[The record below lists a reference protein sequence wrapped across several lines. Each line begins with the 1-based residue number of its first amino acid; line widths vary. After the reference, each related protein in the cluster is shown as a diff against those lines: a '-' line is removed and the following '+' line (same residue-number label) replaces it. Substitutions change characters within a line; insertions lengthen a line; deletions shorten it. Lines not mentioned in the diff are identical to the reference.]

1 MPKSYMMKNLLNITI
16 TLFIIFQASFEAQTD
31 LNQYKYVSVPDRFD
45 FLKTS
50 DQYQLSS
57 LTQFLLTKKGFTV
70 LESIENYPSDLAA
83 ISCLLLDV
91 NVEKIKG
98 FLKTKLEVQFI
109 NCKKEVVFRSAIGTS
124 KEKDF
129 KMAYHQAL
137 RAAFDSMEALNYNY
151 EASATIDI
159 SAPIESSTTVLPKPS
174 AQTPSAPVVAA
185 SVDPVDSPELPK
197 TLIVSTAYGYDIT
210 DANGRVLYSI
220 HPTMEEGVFIIDKL
234 PGIAYKRGKRWVR
247 EYVLEKK
254 TVIEPLIP

>member
-1 MPKSYMMKNLLNITI
+1 M
-16 TLFIIFQASFEAQTD
+16 
-31 LNQYKYVSVPDRFD
+31 
-45 FLKTS
+45 
-50 DQYQLSS
+50 
-57 LTQFLLTKKGFTV
+57 
-70 LESIENYPSDLAA
+70 
-83 ISCLLLDV
+83 

-129 KMAYHQAL
+129 KIAYHQAI
-137 RAAFDSMEALNYNY
+137 RAAFDSMEVLNYNY
-151 EASATIDI
+151 EASAAIDI
-159 SAPIESSTTVLPKPS
+159 SAPIETSTTVLPKPS
-174 AQTPSAPVVAA
+174 VQTPSVPVVVA
-185 SVDPVDSPELPK
+185 SADPVDLPELPK

>member
-1 MPKSYMMKNLLNITI
+1 MKHLLNIPI
-16 TLFIIFQASFEAQTD
+16 VIFIIFEISLYAQTD

-45 FLKTS
+45 FMKTN
-50 DQYQLSS
+50 DQFQMSS

-83 ISCLLLDV
+83 NSCLLLDV

-109 NCKKEVVFRSAIGTS
+109 NCKKEMVFRSAIGTS

-129 KMAYHQAL
+129 KIAYHQAI
-137 RAAFDSMEALNYNY
+137 RAAFDSMEVLNYNY
-151 EASATIDI
+151 EASAAIDI
-159 SAPIESSTTVLPKPS
+159 SAPIETSTTVLPKPS
-174 AQTPSAPVVAA
+174 VQTPSVPVVVA
-185 SVDPVDSPELPK
+185 SADPVDSPELPK

-220 HPTMEEGVFIIDKL
+220 HPTMEEGIFIIDNL

-247 EYVLEKK
+247 EYVLKKK
-254 TVIEPLIP
+254 TVIELLIP

>member
-1 MPKSYMMKNLLNITI
+1 MMKHLLNIPI
-16 TLFIIFQASFEAQTD
+16 VIFINFLTSLDAQTD

-45 FLKTS
+45 FLKTN
-50 DQYQLSS
+50 DQYQMNS

-83 ISCLLLDV
+83 NSCLLLDV

-109 NCKKEVVFRSAIGTS
+109 NCKKEVVFKSAIGTS

-129 KMAYHQAL
+129 KIAYHQAI
-137 RAAFDSMEALNYNY
+137 RAAFDSMEVLNYNY
-151 EASATIDI
+151 EASAAIDI
-159 SAPIESSTTVLPKPS
+159 SAPIETSKPVLPKPS
-174 AQTPSAPVVAA
+174 IQTPSAPVVVA
-185 SVDPVDSPELPK
+185 SVDPVDSPELPNK

-210 DANGRVLYSI
+210 DANGRVLFSI
-220 HPTMEEGVFIIDKL
+220 HPTMEEGIFIIDKL

-254 TVIEPLIP
+254 TVIEPLVP

>member
-1 MPKSYMMKNLLNITI
+1 M
-16 TLFIIFQASFEAQTD
+16 
-31 LNQYKYVSVPDRFD
+31 
-45 FLKTS
+45 
-50 DQYQLSS
+50 
-57 LTQFLLTKKGFTV
+57 
-70 LESIENYPSDLAA
+70 
-83 ISCLLLDV
+83 

-109 NCKKEVVFRSAIGTS
+109 NCKKDVVFRSAIGTS

-151 EASATIDI
+151 ESSAAIDI
-159 SAPIESSTTVLPKPS
+159 SAPIETSKPVLPKPS
-174 AQTPSAPVVAA
+174 VQTPSDPVVVA

-220 HPTMEEGVFIIDKL
+220 HPTMEEGIFIIDKL

-254 TVIEPLIP
+254 TVIEPLVP

>member
-1 MPKSYMMKNLLNITI
+1 MKYLLNTSIVI
-16 TLFIIFQASFEAQTD
+16 FFIFKTSLAAQTD

-45 FLKTS
+45 FMKTN
-50 DQYQLSS
+50 DQYQISS
-57 LTQFLLTKKGFTV
+57 LTQFLLNKKGFNV
-70 LESIENYPSDLAA
+70 LESIENYPSDLASN
-83 ISCLLLDV
+83 SCLLLDM
-91 NVEKIKG
+91 NIEKIKG

-109 NCKKEVVFRSAIGTS
+109 NCKKEVVFRSAIGIS

-137 RAAFDSMEALNYNY
+137 RAAFDSIEGLNYNY

-159 SAPIESSTTVLPKPS
+159 SAPIETSTAVIPKPIV
-174 AQTPSAPVVAA
+174 QTPSAPLVAA
-185 SVDPVDSPELPK
+185 RVDSVDSPELPK

-220 HPTMEEGVFIIDKL
+220 HPTMEEGIFIIDKL

>member
-1 MPKSYMMKNLLNITI
+1 MKYLLSNSIVI
-16 TLFIIFQASFEAQTD
+16 FFIFKTSLAAQTD

-45 FLKTS
+45 FMKTN
-50 DQYQLSS
+50 DQYQISS
-57 LTQFLLTKKGFTV
+57 LTQFLLNKKGFNV
-70 LESIENYPSDLAA
+70 LESIENYPSDLASN
-83 ISCLLLDV
+83 SCLLLDM
-91 NVEKIKG
+91 NIEKIKG

-109 NCKKEVVFRSAIGTS
+109 NCKKEVVFRSAIGIS

-137 RAAFDSMEALNYNY
+137 RAAFDSIEGLNYNY

-159 SAPIESSTTVLPKPS
+159 SAPIETSTAVIPKPIV
-174 AQTPSAPVVAA
+174 QTPSAPVVAA
-185 SVDPVDSPELPK
+185 SVDSVDSPELPK

-210 DANGRVLYSI
+210 DANGSVLYSI
-220 HPTMEEGVFIIDKL
+220 HPTMEEGIFIIDKL

>member
-1 MPKSYMMKNLLNITI
+1 MKYLLNTSIVI
-16 TLFIIFQASFEAQTD
+16 FFIFKTSLAAQTD

-45 FLKTS
+45 FMKTN
-50 DQYQLSS
+50 DQYQISS
-57 LTQFLLTKKGFTV
+57 LTQFLLNKKGFNV
-70 LESIENYPSDLAA
+70 LESIENYPSDLASN
-83 ISCLLLDV
+83 SCLLLDM
-91 NVEKIKG
+91 NIEKIKG

-109 NCKKEVVFRSAIGTS
+109 NCKKEVVFRSAIGIS

-137 RAAFDSMEALNYNY
+137 RAAFDSIEGLNYNY

-159 SAPIESSTTVLPKPS
+159 SAPIETSTAVIPKPIV
-174 AQTPSAPVVAA
+174 QTPSAPLVAA
-185 SVDPVDSPELPK
+185 WVDSVDSPELPK

-220 HPTMEEGVFIIDKL
+220 HPTMEEGIFIIDKL

>member
-1 MPKSYMMKNLLNITI
+1 MKHLLNIPI
-16 TLFIIFQASFEAQTD
+16 VIFIIFQTSLDAQTD

-45 FLKTS
+45 FLKTN
-50 DQYQLSS
+50 DQYQMNS

-83 ISCLLLDV
+83 NSCLLLDV

-129 KMAYHQAL
+129 KIAYHQAI
-137 RAAFDSMEALNYNY
+137 RAAFDSMEVLNYNY
-151 EASATIDI
+151 EASPVIDI
-159 SAPIESSTTVLPKPS
+159 SAPIETSKPVLPKPS
-174 AQTPSAPVVAA
+174 VQTPSAPVVVA

-197 TLIVSTAYGYDIT
+197 TLIVSPAYGYDIT
-210 DANGRVLYSI
+210 DANGRVLFSI
-220 HPTMEEGVFIIDKL
+220 HPTMEEGIFIIDKL
-234 PGIAYKRGKRWVR
+234 PGCLLYTSDAAD
-247 EYVLEKK
+247 E
-254 TVIEPLIP
+254 

>member
-1 MPKSYMMKNLLNITI
+1 MKYLLNTSIVI
-16 TLFIIFQASFEAQTD
+16 FFIFKTSLAAQTD

-45 FLKTS
+45 FMKTN
-50 DQYQLSS
+50 DQYQISS
-57 LTQFLLTKKGFTV
+57 LTQFLLNKKGFNV
-70 LESIENYPSDLAA
+70 LESIENYPSDLASN
-83 ISCLLLDV
+83 SCLLLDM
-91 NVEKIKG
+91 NIEKIKG

-109 NCKKEVVFRSAIGTS
+109 NCKKEVVFRSAIGIS

-137 RAAFDSMEALNYNY
+137 RAAFDSIEGLNYNY

-159 SAPIESSTTVLPKPS
+159 SAPIETSTAVIPKPIV
-174 AQTPSAPVVAA
+174 QTPSAPVVAA
-185 SVDPVDSPELPK
+185 SVDSVDSPELPK

-220 HPTMEEGVFIIDKL
+220 HPTMEEGIFIIDKL

>member
-1 MPKSYMMKNLLNITI
+1 MMKHLLNIPI
-16 TLFIIFQASFEAQTD
+16 VIFIIFEISLYAQTD

-45 FLKTS
+45 FMKTN
-50 DQYQLSS
+50 DQFQMSS

-83 ISCLLLDV
+83 NSCLLLDV

-109 NCKKEVVFRSAIGTS
+109 NCKKEMVFRSAIGTS

-129 KMAYHQAL
+129 KIAYHQAI
-137 RAAFDSMEALNYNY
+137 RAAFDSMEVLNYNY
-151 EASATIDI
+151 EASAAIDI
-159 SAPIESSTTVLPKPS
+159 SAPIETSTTVLPKPS
-174 AQTPSAPVVAA
+174 VQTPSVPVVVA
-185 SVDPVDSPELPK
+185 SADPVDSPELPK

-220 HPTMEEGVFIIDKL
+220 HPTMEEGIFIIDNL

-247 EYVLEKK
+247 EYVLKKK
-254 TVIEPLIP
+254 TVIELLIP

>member
-1 MPKSYMMKNLLNITI
+1 MKHLLNIPI
-16 TLFIIFQASFEAQTD
+16 VIFIIFQTSLYAQTD

-45 FLKTS
+45 FMKTN
-50 DQYQLSS
+50 DQFQMSS

-83 ISCLLLDV
+83 NSCLLLDV

-129 KMAYHQAL
+129 KMAYHQAI
-137 RAAFDSMEALNYNY
+137 RAAFDSMEVLNYNY
-151 EASATIDI
+151 EESAAIDI
-159 SAPIESSTTVLPKPS
+159 SAPIETSTTVLPKPS
-174 AQTPSAPVVAA
+174 VQTPSAPIVVA
-185 SVDPVDSPELPK
+185 SVDPVDLPELPK
-197 TLIVSTAYGYDIT
+197 TLIVSRAYGYDIT

-220 HPTMEEGVFIIDKL
+220 YQTMEEGIFIIDKL

-254 TVIEPLIP
+254 MVIEPLAP

>member
-1 MPKSYMMKNLLNITI
+1 MKHLLNIPI
-16 TLFIIFQASFEAQTD
+16 VIFIIFQTSLYAQTD

-45 FLKTS
+45 FMKTN
-50 DQYQLSS
+50 DQFQMSS

-83 ISCLLLDV
+83 NSCLLLDV

-109 NCKKEVVFRSAIGTS
+109 NCKKEVVFRSAIGIS

-129 KMAYHQAL
+129 KMAYHQAI
-137 RAAFDSMEALNYNY
+137 RAAFDSMEVLNYNY
-151 EASATIDI
+151 EESAAIDI
-159 SAPIESSTTVLPKPS
+159 SAPIETSTTVLPKPS
-174 AQTPSAPVVAA
+174 VQTPSAPIVVA
-185 SVDPVDSPELPK
+185 SVDPVDLPELPK
-197 TLIVSTAYGYDIT
+197 TLIVSRAYGYDIT

-220 HPTMEEGVFIIDKL
+220 YQTMEEGIFIIDKL

>member
-1 MPKSYMMKNLLNITI
+1 MKNLLNITI
-16 TLFIIFQASFEAQTD
+16 TLFIIFQASLEAQTD

-57 LTQFLLTKKGFTV
+57 LTQFLLTKNGFTV

-83 ISCLLLDV
+83 NSCLLLDV

-129 KMAYHQAL
+129 KTAYHQAI
-137 RAAFDSMEALNYNY
+137 RAAFDSMEVLNYNY
-151 EASATIDI
+151 EASAAIDI
-159 SAPIESSTTVLPKPS
+159 SAPIETSKPVLPKPS
-174 AQTPSAPVVAA
+174 IQTPSAPVVVA
-185 SVDPVDSPELPK
+185 SVDPVDSPELPNK

-210 DANGRVLYSI
+210 DANGRVLFSI
-220 HPTMEEGVFIIDKL
+220 HPTMEEGIFIIDKL

-254 TVIEPLIP
+254 TVIEPLVP

>member
-1 MPKSYMMKNLLNITI
+1 MKYLLNTSIVI
-16 TLFIIFQASFEAQTD
+16 FFIFKTSLAAQTD

-45 FLKTS
+45 FMKTN
-50 DQYQLSS
+50 DQYQISS
-57 LTQFLLTKKGFTV
+57 LTQFLLNKKGFNV
-70 LESIENYPSDLAA
+70 LESIENYPSDLASN
-83 ISCLLLDV
+83 SCLLLDM
-91 NVEKIKG
+91 NIEKIKG

-109 NCKKEVVFRSAIGTS
+109 NCKKEVVFRSAIGIS

-137 RAAFDSMEALNYNY
+137 RAAFDSIEGLNYNY

-159 SAPIESSTTVLPKPS
+159 SAPIETSTAVIPKPIV
-174 AQTPSAPVVAA
+174 QTPSAPVVAA
-185 SVDPVDSPELPK
+185 SVDSVDSPELPK

-210 DANGRVLYSI
+210 DANGSVLYSI
-220 HPTMEEGVFIIDKL
+220 HPTMEEGIFIIDKL

>member
-1 MPKSYMMKNLLNITI
+1 MKYLLNNSIVI
-16 TLFIIFQASFEAQTD
+16 FFIFKTSLAAQTD

-45 FLKTS
+45 FMKTN
-50 DQYQLSS
+50 DQYQISS
-57 LTQFLLTKKGFTV
+57 LTQFLLNKKGFNV
-70 LESIENYPSDLAA
+70 LESIENYPSDLASN
-83 ISCLLLDV
+83 SCLLLDM
-91 NVEKIKG
+91 NIEKIKG

-109 NCKKEVVFRSAIGTS
+109 NCKKEVVFRSAIGIS

-137 RAAFDSMEALNYNY
+137 RAAFDSIEGLNYNY

-159 SAPIESSTTVLPKPS
+159 SAPIETSTAVIPKPIV
-174 AQTPSAPVVAA
+174 QTPSAPVVDA
-185 SVDPVDSPELPK
+185 SVDSVDSPELPK

-210 DANGRVLYSI
+210 DANGSVLYSI
-220 HPTMEEGVFIIDKL
+220 HPTMEEGIFIIDKL

>member
-1 MPKSYMMKNLLNITI
+1 MKHLLNIPI
-16 TLFIIFQASFEAQTD
+16 VIFIIFQTSLDAQID
-31 LNQYKYVSVPDRFD
+31 LNEYKYVSVPDRFD
-45 FLKTS
+45 FLKTN
-50 DQYQLSS
+50 DQYQMNS

-83 ISCLLLDV
+83 NSCLLLDV

-109 NCKKEVVFRSAIGTS
+109 NCKKEVVFRSGIGTS

-129 KMAYHQAL
+129 KMAYHQAI

-151 EASATIDI
+151 EASAAIEI
-159 SAPIESSTTVLPKPS
+159 STPIETSKPVLPKPS
-174 AQTPSAPVVAA
+174 VQTPSAPVFIA

-220 HPTMEEGVFIIDKL
+220 HPTMEEGIFIIDKL

-254 TVIEPLIP
+254 TVIETLVP

>member
-1 MPKSYMMKNLLNITI
+1 MKYLLNTSIVI
-16 TLFIIFQASFEAQTD
+16 FFIFKTSLAAQTD

-45 FLKTS
+45 FMKTN
-50 DQYQLSS
+50 DQYQISS
-57 LTQFLLTKKGFTV
+57 LTQFLLNKKGFNV
-70 LESIENYPSDLAA
+70 LESIENYPSDLASN
-83 ISCLLLDV
+83 SCLLLDM
-91 NVEKIKG
+91 NIEKIKG

-109 NCKKEVVFRSAIGTS
+109 NCKKEVVFRSAIGIS

-137 RAAFDSMEALNYNY
+137 RAAFDSIEGLNYNY

-159 SAPIESSTTVLPKPS
+159 SAPIETSTAVIPKPIV
-174 AQTPSAPVVAA
+174 QTPSAPVVAA
-185 SVDPVDSPELPK
+185 SVDSVDSPELPK

-220 HPTMEEGVFIIDKL
+220 HPTMEEGIFIIDKL

-254 TVIEPLIP
+254 TVIEPLLP

>member
-1 MPKSYMMKNLLNITI
+1 MMKHLLNIPI
-16 TLFIIFQASFEAQTD
+16 VIFIIFQTSLYAQTD

-45 FLKTS
+45 FMKTN
-50 DQYQLSS
+50 DQFQMSS

-83 ISCLLLDV
+83 NSCLLLDV

-129 KMAYHQAL
+129 KMAYHQAI
-137 RAAFDSMEALNYNY
+137 RAAFDSMEVLNYNY
-151 EASATIDI
+151 EESAAIDI
-159 SAPIESSTTVLPKPS
+159 SAPIETSTTVLPKPS
-174 AQTPSAPVVAA
+174 VQTPSAPIVVA
-185 SVDPVDSPELPK
+185 SVDPVDLPELPK
-197 TLIVSTAYGYDIT
+197 TLIVSRAYGYDIT

-220 HPTMEEGVFIIDKL
+220 YQTMEEGIFIIDKL

-254 TVIEPLIP
+254 MVIEPLAP

>member
-1 MPKSYMMKNLLNITI
+1 MMKHLLNIPI
-16 TLFIIFQASFEAQTD
+16 VIFIIFQTSLDAQTD

-45 FLKTS
+45 FLKTN
-50 DQYQLSS
+50 DQYQMNS

-83 ISCLLLDV
+83 NSCLLLDV

-129 KMAYHQAL
+129 KTAYHQAI

-151 EASATIDI
+151 EASAAIDI
-159 SAPIESSTTVLPKPS
+159 SAPIETSKPVLPKPS
-174 AQTPSAPVVAA
+174 VQTPSAPVVVA
-185 SVDPVDSPELPK
+185 SVNPVDSPELPK

-220 HPTMEEGVFIIDKL
+220 HPTMEEGIFIIDKL

-254 TVIEPLIP
+254 TVIEPLVP

>member
-1 MPKSYMMKNLLNITI
+1 MMKHLLNIPI
-16 TLFIIFQASFEAQTD
+16 VIFIIFQTSLDAQTD

-45 FLKTS
+45 FMKTNN
-50 DQYQLSS
+50 QYQISS

-83 ISCLLLDV
+83 NSCLLLDI

-98 FLKTKLEVQFI
+98 FLKTKLELQFI
-109 NCKKEVVFRSAIGTS
+109 NCKKEMVFRSAIGTS

-129 KMAYHQAL
+129 KMAYHQAI

-151 EASATIDI
+151 EASAAIDI
-159 SAPIESSTTVLPKPS
+159 SAPIEPSKPVLPKPS
-174 AQTPSAPVVAA
+174 VQTPPVPVVVA
-185 SVDPVDSPELPK
+185 SVDPVDLLELPK
-197 TLIVSTAYGYDIT
+197 NLIVSTAYGFDIT

-220 HPTMEEGVFIIDKL
+220 HPTMGEGIFIIDKL

-254 TVIEPLIP
+254 TVIEPLVP

>member
-1 MPKSYMMKNLLNITI
+1 MKYLLNTSIVI
-16 TLFIIFQASFEAQTD
+16 FFIFKTSLAAQTD

-45 FLKTS
+45 FMKTN
-50 DQYQLSS
+50 DQYQISS
-57 LTQFLLTKKGFTV
+57 LTQFLLNKKGFNV
-70 LESIENYPSDLAA
+70 LESIENYPSDLASN
-83 ISCLLLDV
+83 SCLLLDM
-91 NVEKIKG
+91 NIEKIKG

-137 RAAFDSMEALNYNY
+137 RAAFDSIEGLNYNY

-159 SAPIESSTTVLPKPS
+159 SAPIETSTAVIPKPIV
-174 AQTPSAPVVAA
+174 QTPSAPVVAA
-185 SVDPVDSPELPK
+185 SVDSVDSPELPK

-210 DANGRVLYSI
+210 DANGSVLYSI
-220 HPTMEEGVFIIDKL
+220 HPTMEEGIFIIDKL

-254 TVIEPLIP
+254 TVIEPLVP

>member
-1 MPKSYMMKNLLNITI
+1 MKYLLNTSIVI
-16 TLFIIFQASFEAQTD
+16 FFIFKTSLAAQTD

-45 FLKTS
+45 FMKTN
-50 DQYQLSS
+50 DQYQISS
-57 LTQFLLTKKGFTV
+57 LTQFLLNKKGFNV
-70 LESIENYPSDLAA
+70 LESIENYPSDLASN
-83 ISCLLLDV
+83 SCLLLDM
-91 NVEKIKG
+91 NIEKIKG

-109 NCKKEVVFRSAIGTS
+109 NCKKEVVFRSAIGIS

-137 RAAFDSMEALNYNY
+137 RAAFDSIEGLNYNY

-159 SAPIESSTTVLPKPS
+159 SAPIETSTAVLPKPS

-220 HPTMEEGVFIIDKL
+220 HPTMEEGIFIIDKL

>member
-1 MPKSYMMKNLLNITI
+1 MMKHLLNIPI
-16 TLFIIFQASFEAQTD
+16 VIFIIFQTSLYAQTD

-45 FLKTS
+45 FMKTN
-50 DQYQLSS
+50 DQFQMSS

-83 ISCLLLDV
+83 NSCLLLDV

-129 KMAYHQAL
+129 KMAYHQAI
-137 RAAFDSMEALNYNY
+137 RAAFDSMEVLNYNY
-151 EASATIDI
+151 EESAAINI
-159 SAPIESSTTVLPKPS
+159 SAPIETSTTVLPKPS
-174 AQTPSAPVVAA
+174 VQTPSAPIVVA
-185 SVDPVDSPELPK
+185 SVDPVDLPELPK

-220 HPTMEEGVFIIDKL
+220 YQTMEEGIFIIDKL

-254 TVIEPLIP
+254 MVIEPLAP

>member
-1 MPKSYMMKNLLNITI
+1 MKHLLNIPI
-16 TLFIIFQASFEAQTD
+16 VIFIIFQISLYAQTD

-45 FLKTS
+45 FMKTN
-50 DQYQLSS
+50 DQFQMSS

-83 ISCLLLDV
+83 NSCLLLDV
-91 NVEKIKG
+91 NVKKIKG

-129 KMAYHQAL
+129 KIAYHQAI
-137 RAAFDSMEALNYNY
+137 RAAFDSMEVLNYNY
-151 EASATIDI
+151 EASAAIDI
-159 SAPIESSTTVLPKPS
+159 SAPIETSTTVLPKPS
-174 AQTPSAPVVAA
+174 VQTPSVPVVVA
-185 SVDPVDSPELPK
+185 SADPVDSPELPK

-220 HPTMEEGVFIIDKL
+220 HPTMEEGIFIIDNL

-247 EYVLEKK
+247 EYVLKKK
-254 TVIEPLIP
+254 TVIELLIP

>member
-1 MPKSYMMKNLLNITI
+1 MKYLLNTSIVI
-16 TLFIIFQASFEAQTD
+16 FFIFKTSLAAQTD

-45 FLKTS
+45 FMKTN
-50 DQYQLSS
+50 DQYQISS
-57 LTQFLLTKKGFTV
+57 LTQFLLNKKGFNV
-70 LESIENYPSDLAA
+70 LESIENYPSDLASN
-83 ISCLLLDV
+83 SCLLLDM
-91 NVEKIKG
+91 NIEKIKG

-109 NCKKEVVFRSAIGTS
+109 NCKKEVVFRSAIGIS

-137 RAAFDSMEALNYNY
+137 RAAFDSIEGLNYNY

-159 SAPIESSTTVLPKPS
+159 SAPIETSTAVIPKPIV
-174 AQTPSAPVVAA
+174 QTPSAPVVAA
-185 SVDPVDSPELPK
+185 SVDSVDSPELPK

-210 DANGRVLYSI
+210 DANGRVLFSI
-220 HPTMEEGVFIIDKL
+220 HPTMEEGIFIIDKL

>member
-1 MPKSYMMKNLLNITI
+1 MKHLLNIPI
-16 TLFIIFQASFEAQTD
+16 LIFIIFQTSLYAQTD

-45 FLKTS
+45 FMKTN
-50 DQYQLSS
+50 DQFQMSS

-83 ISCLLLDV
+83 NSCLLLDV

-129 KMAYHQAL
+129 KMAYHQAI
-137 RAAFDSMEALNYNY
+137 RAAFDSMEVLNYNY
-151 EASATIDI
+151 EESAAIDI
-159 SAPIESSTTVLPKPS
+159 SAPIETSTTVLPKPS
-174 AQTPSAPVVAA
+174 VQTPSAPIVVA
-185 SVDPVDSPELPK
+185 SVDPVDLPELPK

-220 HPTMEEGVFIIDKL
+220 YQTMEEGIFIIDKL

-254 TVIEPLIP
+254 MVIEPLAP

>member
-1 MPKSYMMKNLLNITI
+1 MMKHLLNIPI
-16 TLFIIFQASFEAQTD
+16 VIFINFLTSLNAQTD

-45 FLKTS
+45 FLKTN
-50 DQYQLSS
+50 DQYQMNS

-83 ISCLLLDV
+83 NSCLLLDV

-129 KMAYHQAL
+129 KMAYHQAI
-137 RAAFDSMEALNYNY
+137 RAAFDSMEALNYDY
-151 EASATIDI
+151 EASAAIEI
-159 SAPIESSTTVLPKPS
+159 SAPIETSKPELPKPS
-174 AQTPSAPVVAA
+174 FQTPSAPVVIA
-185 SVDPVDSPELPK
+185 SVDTVDSPELPK

-220 HPTMEEGVFIIDKL
+220 HPTMEEGIFIIDKL

-254 TVIEPLIP
+254 TVIEPLVP

>member
-1 MPKSYMMKNLLNITI
+1 MKYLLNTSIVI
-16 TLFIIFQASFEAQTD
+16 FFIFKTSLAAQTD

-45 FLKTS
+45 FMKTN
-50 DQYQLSS
+50 DQYQISS
-57 LTQFLLTKKGFTV
+57 LTQFLLNKKGFNV
-70 LESIENYPSDLAA
+70 LESIENYPSDLASN
-83 ISCLLLDV
+83 SCLLLDM
-91 NVEKIKG
+91 NIEKIKG

-109 NCKKEVVFRSAIGTS
+109 NCKKEVVFRSAIGIS

-137 RAAFDSMEALNYNY
+137 RAAFDSIEGLNYNY

-159 SAPIESSTTVLPKPS
+159 SAPIETSTAVIPKPIV
-174 AQTPSAPVVAA
+174 QTPSAPVVAA
-185 SVDPVDSPELPK
+185 SVDSVDSPELPK

-210 DANGRVLYSI
+210 DASGRVLFSI
-220 HPTMEEGVFIIDKL
+220 HPTMEEGIFIIDKL

>member
-1 MPKSYMMKNLLNITI
+1 MKHLLNIPI
-16 TLFIIFQASFEAQTD
+16 VIFIIFQTSLYAQTD

-45 FLKTS
+45 FMKTN
-50 DQYQLSS
+50 DQFQMSS

-83 ISCLLLDV
+83 NSCLLLDV

-129 KMAYHQAL
+129 KMAYHQAI
-137 RAAFDSMEALNYNY
+137 RAAFDSMEVLNYNY
-151 EASATIDI
+151 EESAAIDI
-159 SAPIESSTTVLPKPS
+159 SAPIETSTTVLPKPS
-174 AQTPSAPVVAA
+174 VQTPSAPIVVA
-185 SVDPVDSPELPK
+185 SVDPVDLPELPK
-197 TLIVSTAYGYDIT
+197 TLIVSRAYGYDIT

-220 HPTMEEGVFIIDKL
+220 YQTMEEGIFIIDKL

-254 TVIEPLIP
+254 TVIEPLVP

>member
-1 MPKSYMMKNLLNITI
+1 MMKHLLNIPI
-16 TLFIIFQASFEAQTD
+16 VIFIIFHTSLDAQTD

-45 FLKTS
+45 FLKTN
-50 DQYQLSS
+50 DQYQMNS

-83 ISCLLLDV
+83 NSCLLLDV

-129 KMAYHQAL
+129 KTAYHQAI

-151 EASATIDI
+151 EASAAIDI
-159 SAPIESSTTVLPKPS
+159 YAPTETSKPVLPKPS
-174 AQTPSAPVVAA
+174 VQTPLAPVVVA

-210 DANGRVLYSI
+210 DANGRVLFSI
-220 HPTMEEGVFIIDKL
+220 HPTMEEGIFIIDKL

-254 TVIEPLIP
+254 TVIEPLLP

>member
-1 MPKSYMMKNLLNITI
+1 MKHFLNIPI
-16 TLFIIFQASFEAQTD
+16 VIFIIFQTSLDAQTD

-45 FLKTS
+45 FLKTN
-50 DQYQLSS
+50 DQYQINS

-83 ISCLLLDV
+83 NSCLLLDV

-129 KMAYHQAL
+129 KMAYHQAI

-151 EASATIDI
+151 KASDAIDI
-159 SAPIESSTTVLPKPS
+159 SYSIEPSKTVLSKPS
-174 AQTPSAPVVAA
+174 VHKPSDPIVVA
-185 SVDPVDSPELPK
+185 SVDPVDSLELTK
-197 TLIVSTAYGYDIT
+197 TLIVSTAYGYDIN
-210 DANGRVLYSI
+210 DANGKVLYSI
-220 HPTMEEGVFIIDKL
+220 YQTMEEGIFIIDKL

-254 TVIEPLIP
+254 TVIEPLVP